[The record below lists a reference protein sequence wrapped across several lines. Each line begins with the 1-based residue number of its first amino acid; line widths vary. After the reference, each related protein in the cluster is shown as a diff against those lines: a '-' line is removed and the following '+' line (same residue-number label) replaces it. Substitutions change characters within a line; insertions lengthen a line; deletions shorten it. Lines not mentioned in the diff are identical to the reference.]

1 LNRTKSVPFDCPRID
16 VRNNM
21 LFTLGMD
28 SQGYKAMESMMITPH
43 PEKYS
48 RVSTKPGELW

>member
-1 LNRTKSVPFDCPRID
+1 LNRTKSVPFDCARID
-16 VRNNM
+16 VRNIM

-28 SQGYKAMESMMITPH
+28 SQGYMAMESMMITPH

-48 RVSTKPGELW
+48 RVSTKLGESW

>member
-1 LNRTKSVPFDCPRID
+1 LHRTKSVPFDCARID
-16 VRNNM
+16 VRNIM

-28 SQGYKAMESMMITPH
+28 SQGYMAMESMMITPH

-48 RVSTKPGELW
+48 RVSTKPGE